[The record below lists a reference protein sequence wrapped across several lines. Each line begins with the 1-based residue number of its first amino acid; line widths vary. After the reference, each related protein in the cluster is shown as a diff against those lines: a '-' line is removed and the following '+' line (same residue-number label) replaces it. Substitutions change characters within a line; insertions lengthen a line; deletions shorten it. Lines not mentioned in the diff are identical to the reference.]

1 MMFFVR
7 SAFWL
12 GVVYSSMPLD
22 RGDALRT
29 ISQTQE
35 AIVSSAVAAA
45 RAQCVQDMTSC
56 QAILAATSTTAT
68 ALHAERPPTSSA
80 APRAP
85 GKGANMKPSA
95 NSLSAADLATPW
107 RGRLIRSGA

>member
-29 ISQTQE
+29 VGQTQE
-35 AIVSSAVAAA
+35 AVVAGAVAAA
-45 RAQCVQDMTSC
+45 RAQCVQDVTSC
-56 QAILAATSTTAT
+56 RAILAVTSVA
-68 ALHAERPPTSSA
+68 APMANAARAPASA
-80 APRAP
+80 AAQRTA
-85 GKGANMKPSA
+85 GKAKVPQPSA
-95 NSLSAADLATPW
+95 NSLSTADLTTPW
-107 RGRLIRSGA
+107 RGRPAKSGG